1 MALDRTGDCV
11 AVRGEFCVGGGAAM
25 TASSSLNAS
34 ANTLESIGRVELAR
48 QCRLW
53 AVAAE
58 ALGEL
63 GERLYRGTAAD
74 LARFTTVKAF
84 EHSSSRDG
92 SAAEKAAP
100 GNSNE

>member
-1 MALDRTGDCV
+1 
-11 AVRGEFCVGGGAAM
+11 M

-58 ALGEL
+58 TMGDA
-63 GERLYRGTAAD
+63 LYRDYARQ
-74 LARFTTVKAF
+74 LAEYSTVKAF
-84 EHSSSRDG
+84 EHRAN
-92 SAAEKAAP
+92 AAGAAP
-100 GNSNE
+100 RFRASGMEPSCTVSTLPGFNRLSQGEES

>member
-1 MALDRTGDCV
+1 
-11 AVRGEFCVGGGAAM
+11 M

-58 ALGEL
+58 TMGDA
-63 GERLYRGTAAD
+63 LYRDYARQ
-74 LARFTTVKAF
+74 LAEYSTGKAF
-84 EHSSSRDG
+84 EHSSTG
-92 SAAEKAAP
+92 GAGIAQEAP
-100 GNSNE
+100 ARKSNG

>member
-1 MALDRTGDCV
+1 
-11 AVRGEFCVGGGAAM
+11 M

-58 ALGEL
+58 ALGDL

-84 EHSSSRDG
+84 EHSSTG
-92 SAAEKAAP
+92 GAATVQQTAARK
-100 GNSNE
+100 SNG

>member
-1 MALDRTGDCV
+1 
-11 AVRGEFCVGGGAAM
+11 M

-58 ALGEL
+58 TMGDE
-63 GERLYRGTAAD
+63 LYRDYARQ
-74 LARFTTVKAF
+74 LAEYSTVKAF

-100 GNSNE
+100 GSSND